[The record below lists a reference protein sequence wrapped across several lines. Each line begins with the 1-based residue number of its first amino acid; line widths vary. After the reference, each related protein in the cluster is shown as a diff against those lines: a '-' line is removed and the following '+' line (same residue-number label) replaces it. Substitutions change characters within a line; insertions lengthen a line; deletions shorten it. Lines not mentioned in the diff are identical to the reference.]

1 MSLDRIAMLP
11 VFFTKLSFI
20 VFMVRW
26 LLLLS
31 YFLLVEDYELSQ
43 STHHLVRVQLT
54 VEYDKILSCSISSF
68 YINCLLD
75 DVLCKI
81 AS

>member
-43 STHHLVRVQLT
+43 STHLLRVQLT